1 MDLLV
6 PSDTAAVLDWGLDT
20 PFTSL
25 DKPSLAVTIVTVNGE
40 RSLRTVG
47 PLTLSVP
54 TASTHLRW

>member
-25 DKPSLAVTIVTVNGE
+25 DKPPLAVTMIVTVNGE
-40 RSLRTVG
+40 RSLRRYRLVIAQKK
-47 PLTLSVP
+47 V
-54 TASTHLRW
+54 ATHP